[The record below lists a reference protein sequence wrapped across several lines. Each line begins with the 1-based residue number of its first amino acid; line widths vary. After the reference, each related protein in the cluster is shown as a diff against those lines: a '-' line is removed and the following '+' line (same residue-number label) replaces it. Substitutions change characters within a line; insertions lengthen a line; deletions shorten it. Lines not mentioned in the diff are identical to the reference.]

1 MDYGKMKVVELRAEL
16 QARGLDTK
24 GVKAALIDRLKE
36 ALDLEEQQTE
46 GGAPKVST
54 PAAPETPR
62 ALRRNSR
69 SRTRS
74 PEPVVVKPVIQDP
87 QLQAVSEE
95 PEEAPQQKAEPA
107 EISKPAESEQ
117 KDTEMYEKIID
128 EMDADDNNQQQ
139 EEIDEDALLEETES
153 SEQKDKQE
161 QPEQPEQEDQNMETA
176 DGEEKEKEQQ
186 TTTDEENR
194 GVKRRSNSPAKGESP
209 KKKQRLP
216 PPNIDDFVNDEDEP
230 ELDENSLQLS
240 WFDSDL
246 NLKIDRDTFT
256 SAISLWDTG
265 LALVWAGARA
275 NYGAINNGKYFYE
288 VQIQAHNNKI
298 SYPNEKNLHE
308 IRCGWSTS
316 RSSLQLGESEFS
328 YGLDSSGKKC
338 CNSEFTE
345 YGIKANV
352 HDIIGVHLNLTD
364 DKSTIQFTINGKDQG
379 IAFEFE
385 KSSLNNEALFPHIST
400 KNIEYKVN
408 FGQHEESLWSLRRDG
423 HKESELK
430 RRRKELENKKK
441 ELEKKREDKAEKLRK
456 QKEAEAEKAEKATTS
471 AEQAKEENKEESTEE
486 KPSTEGAEK
495 ASTEGTEKP
504 AEEAEKPAEE
514 TEKPAETEQTAIA
527 EEVPEEPEPVLPDD
541 ITEAE
546 IDADTPHNS
555 CLDGYTYIGSL
566 PITDLSKGPR
576 RPEVR
581 TDCEVIMMIGLP
593 GAGKSHW
600 ALERAKEF
608 PEKRYTLL
616 GTKYLLERMKILGKP
631 RKPNSGPGR
640 WEKLIELCNRG
651 LLTLNEIACKRRR
664 NYILDQPHVY
674 ISDQRRKMRVYG
686 DFKRI
691 AAIIVPA
698 EEEYKRRAKQRLET
712 EGKDIPEAAINEM
725 RANITL
731 PELEYMWFNEILY
744 TDLEKEPAVEEVK
757 KENERGK
764 KALNQR
770 NRQNNFNRRGGS
782 GDFNNRNNR
791 QWGGQGGQNR
801 NDFRRNDRWGPPNQ
815 RQMPGA
821 GYRRDFDF
829 NGGRG
834 RNNWSGPDN
843 WMNRQRGG
851 YGGAPPPRPGQK
863 RQQDNRQQNQRNDRS
878 NFRQGQ
884 NQGQGGSNNSNR
896 NNQNRRQDGNKK
908 FGGGNKNDWAQGGG
922 WGGNWGNY
930 GGQAWGGNQ
939 WNQNQYGGSN
949 SSADNS
955 NDQSQSWMTYYQQS
969 PQQISQNWYSDTN
982 YGGAFSSN
990 SNYDSNQSKQ

>member
-1 MDYGKMKVVELRAEL
+1 M
-16 QARGLDTK
+16 Q
-24 GVKAALIDRLKE
+24 
-36 ALDLEEQQTE
+36 
-46 GGAPKVST
+46 
-54 PAAPETPR
+54 
-62 ALRRNSR
+62 
-69 SRTRS
+69 
-74 PEPVVVKPVIQDP
+74 
-87 QLQAVSEE
+87 
-95 PEEAPQQKAEPA
+95 
-107 EISKPAESEQ
+107 
-117 KDTEMYEKIID
+117 
-128 EMDADDNNQQQ
+128 
-139 EEIDEDALLEETES
+139 
-153 SEQKDKQE
+153 
-161 QPEQPEQEDQNMETA
+161 
-176 DGEEKEKEQQ
+176 
-186 TTTDEENR
+186 
-194 GVKRRSNSPAKGESP
+194 SNSI
-209 KKKQRLP
+209 LII
-216 PPNIDDFVNDEDEP
+216 NNFFFTLILV
-230 ELDENSLQLS
+230 
-240 WFDSDL
+240 DSDL
-246 NLKIDRDTFT
+246 NLKIDRDTFS

-288 VQIQAHNNKI
+288 VQILAHNNKI

-316 RSSLQLGESEFS
+316 SSSLQLGESEFS

-352 HDIIGVHLNLTD
+352 HDVIGVHLNLTD

-408 FGQHEESLWSLRRDG
+408 FGQLEESMWSLRREG

-441 ELEKKREDKAEKLRK
+441 ELEKKREEKAEKLRK
-456 QKEAEAEKAEKATTS
+456 QKEAEAEKAEKAAK

-486 KPSTEGAEK
+486 KP
-495 ASTEGTEKP
+495 
-504 AEEAEKPAEE
+504 AEEAEKPAE
-514 TEKPAETEQTAIA
+514 PEQPVA
-527 EEVPEEPEPVLPDD
+527 EEVEEPEPVLPDD

-546 IDADTPHNS
+546 IDADTPHNN
-555 CLDGYTYIGSL
+555 CLDGYTYIGRL
-566 PITDLSKGPR
+566 PISDLSKGPR
-576 RPEVR
+576 RPDVR

-600 ALERAKEF
+600 ALQRAKEF

-691 AAIIVPA
+691 AAIVVSA

-712 EGKDIPEAAINEM
+712 EGKDIPEAAVNEM

-744 TDLEKEPAVEEVK
+744 TDLEKEPAGEEVK

-770 NRQNNFNRRGGS
+770 NRQNNFNRRGG
-782 GDFNNRNNR
+782 DFNNRNNR
-791 QWGGQGGQNR
+791 QWGQGGQGGQNR
-801 NDFRRNDRWGPPNQ
+801 GNDFRRNDRWGPPNQ

-843 WMNRQRGG
+843 WMNRPRGG
-851 YGGAPPPRPGQK
+851 YGG
-863 RQQDNRQQNQRNDRS
+863 
-878 NFRQGQ
+878 
-884 NQGQGGSNNSNR
+884 
-896 NNQNRRQDGNKK
+896 K
-908 FGGGNKNDWAQGGG
+908 FA
-922 WGGNWGNY
+922 
-930 GGQAWGGNQ
+930 
-939 WNQNQYGGSN
+939 
-949 SSADNS
+949 
-955 NDQSQSWMTYYQQS
+955 
-969 PQQISQNWYSDTN
+969 
-982 YGGAFSSN
+982 
-990 SNYDSNQSKQ
+990 